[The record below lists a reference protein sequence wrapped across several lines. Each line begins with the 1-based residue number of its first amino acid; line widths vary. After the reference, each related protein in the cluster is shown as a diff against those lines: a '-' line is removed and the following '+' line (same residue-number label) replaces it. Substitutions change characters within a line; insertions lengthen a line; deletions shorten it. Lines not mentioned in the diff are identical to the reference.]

1 MCIILILRCIFTLQA
16 ELKAELKWAMT
27 IMKAKVKKNLTLYT
41 SRNKFSSLTQHLEPN
56 TMSPFVISILLYPS
70 CTKTLAQSI
79 MEMEF

>member
-27 IMKAKVKKNLTLYT
+27 IMKAKVKKLTLYT
-41 SRNKFSSLTQHLEPN
+41 SRNKFSSLTQHLESN

-79 MEMEF
+79 MEMKF

>member
-27 IMKAKVKKNLTLYT
+27 IMKAKVKKKLTLYT

-79 MEMEF
+79 MEMKF

>member
-1 MCIILILRCIFTLQA
+1 MYFHTTGRIKSRIKMGNDYY
-16 ELKAELKWAMT
+16 EGKG
-27 IMKAKVKKNLTLYT
+27 KKKLTLYT